1 MNSFGGWFRQFTA
14 KLSAGLRNFMA
25 GRYGTDRLNMAI
37 LSVGL
42 VASLLSVLIK
52 FAPVNLV
59 LFVLSYGMMFW
70 AIFRTLSRNTYKRYQ
85 ENRKFLQL
93 TGRMKDREHR
103 YFDCPK
109 CRQMVRVPR
118 GKGKISI
125 TCPRCREKFVKKT

>member
-1 MNSFGGWFRQFTA
+1 MNSLGGWFRQLTA
-14 KLSAGLRNFMA
+14 RMSAALRNFMA

-42 VASLLSVLIK
+42 AASLLSMIFK

-59 LFVLSYGMMFW
+59 LFLLSYGMMFW
-70 AIFRTLSRNTYKRYQ
+70 AIFRTLSRQTYKRYQ

-93 TGRMKDREHR
+93 MGRMKDRDHR